1 MDTEIN
7 TDMGLGIHTD
17 ITTSSLTLPTPLAL
31 AASLIT
37 TALLLS
43 LRAILKGF
51 TSNPYIPFFTPG
63 VSASYA
69 LSVCAGAVS
78 VWLCPGKVPTAVTK
92 STCQRWTVTP
102 VITLTVTVED
112 LPRIVVSAPAEEE
125 EDAAGAGVRRLV
137 AGIAE
142 DKEAAVHEMNASTSL
157 KPMSDVDV
165 DAEGGNEDDL
175 QVHEE
180 ETSTLS
186 PAEPVFNADAGVE
199 PSDNDADVHG
209 QNTSTS
215 APAEPTF
222 DLFTQLRAIAQSRA
236 ACQTAVRNPERFETA
251 LHSMLASLT
260 PTSTSSLSSPSPPAS
275 PDTEQTATPSDVD
288 VGGEATMTPTSQS
301 PSSAETQTKRFKFDF
316 DWSDDVEEE
325 EERCLSENVV
335 MARLPSGEELQEMLA
350 EKLRD
355 TGAC

>member
-1 MDTEIN
+1 M
-7 TDMGLGIHTD
+7 
-17 ITTSSLTLPTPLAL
+17 
-31 AASLIT
+31 
-37 TALLLS
+37 
-43 LRAILKGF
+43 
-51 TSNPYIPFFTPG
+51 
-63 VSASYA
+63 
-69 LSVCAGAVS
+69 
-78 VWLCPGKVPTAVTK
+78 
-92 STCQRWTVTP
+92 
-102 VITLTVTVED
+102 
-112 LPRIVVSAPAEEE
+112 
-125 EDAAGAGVRRLV
+125 
-137 AGIAE
+137 
-142 DKEAAVHEMNASTSL
+142 
-157 KPMSDVDV
+157 
-165 DAEGGNEDDL
+165 
-175 QVHEE
+175 HEE

-215 APAEPTF
+215 APAEPHSTF
-222 DLFTQLRAIAQSRA
+222 FTQLRAIAQSRA
-236 ACQTAVRNPERFETA
+236 ASQTAVRNPERFEETA

-301 PSSAETQTKRFKFDF
+301 PASAVTQTKRFKFDF